1 VRTAQND
8 FLLLCIMATT
18 LRFVGGMEL
27 QHRFVTMALVEVSV
41 VEDIIG
47 VYFNIL

>member
-1 VRTAQND
+1 
-8 FLLLCIMATT
+8 
-18 LRFVGGMEL
+18 MEL

-47 VYFNIL
+47 VYFNIFTAMVPCRDLNTP